1 MKIRDK
7 VHILKTISHWKESGF
22 HGETYPILVL
32 MQRDY
37 MVSLDYLRV
46 PESKDM
52 LKSNRD
58 M

>member
-7 VHILKTISHWKESGF
+7 VRIFKTISYWKESGLP
-22 HGETYPILVL
+22 GETYPVLVL
-32 MQRDY
+32 MKRDD

-46 PESKDM
+46 PESKDT
-52 LKSNRD
+52 LKSNRH